1 MDSSEIK
8 TNVQQRYAE
17 IVSLSG
23 NNKASSCC
31 CSPAG
36 VSNGCCGDSSTLQ
49 QSIVESDLG
58 LSCGFPT
65 QYANLQPGET
75 VLDLGSGAGVDA
87 FTAAMQVGERG
98 EVIGVDFTPEMIDRA
113 REIALKNGFLNV
125 DFRQGDI
132 ENLPVESGS
141 VDAVLSN
148 CVINLVPDKQSVF
161 REIFRVLKQDGRF
174 CISDIVTDVEVPE
187 SLKNDLALW
196 AECLSGAMQ
205 IDNYL
210 NLITGAGFKNLKVHH
225 LSEFENPGENNLHF
239 LSITLE
245 GRKE

>member
-1 MDSSEIK
+1 MDSIEIK
-8 TNVQQRYAE
+8 TNVKQRYAE
-17 IVSLSG
+17 IVSSAG
-23 NNKASSCC
+23 TNKASSCC

-36 VSNGCCGDSSTLQ
+36 GSTGCCGDSSTLQ

-87 FTAAMQVGERG
+87 FTAAMQVGEQG
-98 EVIGVDFTPEMIDRA
+98 TVIGVDFTPQMVDRA
-113 REIALKNGFLNV
+113 REIALKNDWENV
-125 DFRQGDI
+125 EFRLGDI

-148 CVINLVPDKQSVF
+148 CVINLVPDKQGVF
-161 REIFRVLKQDGRF
+161 REIFRVLKPDGRF
-174 CISDIVTDVEVPE
+174 CISDIVTDIEVPE
-187 SLKNDLALW
+187 SMKNDLALW
-196 AECLSGAMQ
+196 AECLSGALQM
-205 IDNYL
+205 DTYL
-210 NLITGAGFKNLKVHH
+210 DLITEAGFKNLKIHH
-225 LSEFENPGENNLHF
+225 LSEFENPGEIQMRF

-245 GRKE
+245 GRKQ

>member
-8 TNVQQRYAE
+8 SNVKLRYAE
-17 IVSLSG
+17 IVSSAG
-23 NNKASSCC
+23 NNKALSCC

-36 VSNGCCGDSSTLQ
+36 ESTGCCGDSSTLQ

-65 QYANLQPGET
+65 RYAALQPGET

-87 FTAAMQVGERG
+87 FTAAMQVGEQG
-98 EVIGVDFTPEMIDRA
+98 MVIGVDFTPEMIERS
-113 REIALKNGFLNV
+113 REIVLKNGLLNV
-125 DFRQGDI
+125 EFRLGDI
-132 ENLPVESGS
+132 ENLPVDSGS

-148 CVINLVPDKQSVF
+148 CVINLVPDKQMVF
-161 REIFRVLKQDGRF
+161 REIFRVLKPDGRF

-196 AECLSGAMQ
+196 AECLSGAVQ
-205 IDNYL
+205 KDTYL
-210 NLITGAGFKNLKVHH
+210 NLITEAGFKNLKIHQ
-225 LSEFENPGENNLHF
+225 LSEFENPGEIQIRF
-239 LSITLE
+239 LSLTLE
-245 GRKE
+245 GHKE